1 MFTCSDRGLSIC
13 CQLTLE
19 QPAGSPALVNQG
31 SELQLGQ
38 YPGFFGKLAPCLLPH
53 CPWASGTWS
62 AADWQLANSHALWAQ
77 GASEP
82 ASVCSSS
89 VRFSTRRLS
98 SSAVHY
104 RCLHNTAARHSAY
117 EDLFVTGLKITPSL
131 GGTPQFSRFPHLLSA
146 LELSKWQHHLCL
158 G

>member
-1 MFTCSDRGLSIC
+1 MFTCSDRGQSIC

-19 QPAGSPALVNQG
+19 QPASSPALVNQG

-38 YPGFFGKLAPCLLPH
+38 YPGFFGKLDAHLLPH
-53 CPWASGTWS
+53 CLWASGIWS
-62 AADWQLANSHALWAQ
+62 AADCQLSNNHALWAE

-89 VRFSTRRLS
+89 VRFSTRHLS

-104 RCLHNTAARHSAY
+104 RCLHNTAARYSAVHAY
-117 EDLFVTGLKITPSL
+117 EDLFVTPSL
-131 GGTPQFSRFPHLLSA
+131 CVTPQFSLFPHLLSA
-146 LELSKWQHHLCL
+146 LELSKRQHHLHL